1 VGGDKQ
7 FAVRDA
13 NFQAYGAEKA
23 YSGMHLAGFTK
34 APDSRGGPITA
45 IVTFTETGGSTTT
58 IPAPAK
64 PAAESSG
71 GAAPQ
76 AAAPAEAAPPRAQNS
91 AAPSPS
97 SSEGSIQDK
106 PDK

>member
-1 VGGDKQ
+1 
-7 FAVRDA
+7 VRDA

-76 AAAPAEAAPPRAQNS
+76 AAAPAEAAPPRVQNS

-97 SSEGSIQDK
+97 SSEGGIQDK